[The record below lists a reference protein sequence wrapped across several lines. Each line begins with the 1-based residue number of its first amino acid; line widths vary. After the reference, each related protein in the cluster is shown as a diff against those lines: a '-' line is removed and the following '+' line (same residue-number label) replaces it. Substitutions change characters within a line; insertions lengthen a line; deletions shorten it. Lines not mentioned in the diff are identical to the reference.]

1 MSVISQ
7 FNKLDGKTVSIKKLH
22 DLQDKAYD
30 EHQNGNKKAFEVW
43 KRIQN
48 LLDNYPKATVFTLE
62 IENPI
67 SEKSSLGSSINKI
80 VKGNELIYYQDKQ
93 KLATI
98 KDNGVITYH
107 KKRLPSG
114 LRNEIRKAANIIGLS
129 SPYSENPVDESML
142 NGLEYIPEEVEFTG
156 LGKPVSQNDI
166 YNYVTDLIINTIKKV
181 GHLPW
186 QKEWI
191 GGGSENEAKNYVTKK
206 TYNGINFLLLN
217 FDIKYDKLTGYNYL
231 VPIKFEQ
238 PYYLTFN
245 QIEEAGAKLK
255 AGSKARRVIYY
266 TMIFSYKN
274 GDLEISTTDKA
285 KYSEFIKSNGITAQ
299 QIKEFGKKI
308 PVIKYYNVYRADDC
322 IGLKFPPKPK
332 PKKTTPIEQAQAII
346 DGYPNPPKYTFVG
359 ADAYYQPANDLVNMP
374 KIAAFTKEEFYYST
388 FFHEIIHSTGHSK
401 RLDRGNDTR
410 KRDGGQED
418 KKAYAFEELVAELG
432 AVFLCSEAGI
442 LFTTVE
448 NSAKYLKGWNSRLI
462 TELENDNRFFLKA
475 SAQAQKAANW
485 ILDRN
490 QDEVKQRMKQQFIE
504 AGKVGGTKKR
514 EENKKPKVVSSRN
527 PRTKKSIYVDTVKGK
542 IIPKPVSKTKIKLT
556 PAQKKRYDKE
566 LASDNWK
573 KYSKNPDG
581 NKKYKVRSNQYLKK
595 GKASTYYYIVDDKG
609 QSINKVTGKVYK
621 GKNLELYAF
630 SDKGQAQNIA
640 NEMNSAEIANN
651 SKNASD
657 IAKKNEKNATIKPK
671 QTPKTQ
677 LSDYDKQEISVY
689 VQYLE
694 YKERNPKHIIFMP
707 FEDVYLTFNDDAK
720 KVSEIVD
727 IPLHRKEIDGKHY
740 FKAVFPAGMLKL
752 NIARLLKAGNT
763 VGVVEIAQKK
773 SKKSTLGNSIYIHEL
788 PEFNQVPEIP
798 VYLNSPIDETT
809 REIIEIVKETIP
821 AKAIVVDQPVI
832 KPKNRLMQMTFDSL
846 QMDEG
851 WEKLMQSPAKNM
863 KIAIWGAP
871 KNGKTAGSLKLA
883 NYLTKFGNVL
893 YNFADQGFN
902 KSTQDLWIKSGLAD
916 NTKAEPSDISN
927 LDDLEKEIKTG
938 KYDFVFID
946 MISDYIR
953 TEKVRPEEFKERFIK
968 QFPNVSFILI
978 FEVTKG
984 GNFKGDQGWTHL
996 VDAIMTVEDFLM
1008 ENRGRYGAGEFVVWE
1023 EGFERF
1029 NPKRYAEW
1037 LENNAETIEPEEEK
1051 IFTEQVEKI

>member
-22 DLQDKAYD
+22 DLQDKAYN
-30 EHQNGNKKAFEVW
+30 EHQKGNKKAFEVW

-48 LLDNYPKATVFTLE
+48 LLDNYPNATVFTLE

-285 KYSEFIKSNGITAQ
+285 KYTEFIKSNGITAQ

-322 IGLKFPPKPK
+322 TGLKFPPKPK
-332 PKKTTPIEQAQAII
+332 PKTTSPIEQAQAII
-346 DGYPNPPKYTFVG
+346 DGYPNPPKYTFIG

-490 QDEVKQRMKQQFIE
+490 TEVSGQSS
-504 AGKVGGTKKR
+504 KK
-514 EENKKPKVVSSRN
+514 NASTVPKTVKTVTKKPKSV
-527 PRTKKSIYVDTVKGK
+527 TKKPKSVTKK
-542 IIPKPVSKTKIKLT
+542 IVIKPKSFKSWKAPAPEAVSKKL
-556 PAQKKRYDKE
+556 KEIVNRYE
-566 LASDNWK
+566 
-573 KYSKNPDG
+573 NP
-581 NKKYKVRSNQYLKK
+581 V
-595 GKASTYYYIVDDKG
+595 
-609 QSINKVTGKVYK
+609 
-621 GKNLELYAF
+621 
-630 SDKGQAQNIA
+630 
-640 NEMNSAEIANN
+640 
-651 SKNASD
+651 

-752 NIARLLKAGNT
+752 NIARLLKSGNT

-809 REIIEIVKETIP
+809 REIIEVVKETIP

-883 NYLTKFGNVL
+883 NYLTKFGNVI

-1029 NPKRYAEW
+1029 NPKRYSEW
-1037 LENNAETIEPEEEK
+1037 LENNAEASEPEEEK